1 MYLQEISGIL
11 QSHEVKIKYDCN
23 GGFELCGQEKMLKL
37 RYAEKNF
44 KDNEGLH
51 ICRKCQLRNK
61 NPMKRQEIKDKVKKT
76 CQEKYGGMPVNTKER
91 IEERK
96 LKFKDENYKKQWLE
110 KRKKNSLEK
119 YGVEHPMHLEST
131 KEKQKQTMQEKY
143 GVDHP
148 YQSPEI
154 MAKMKEN
161 NLKKYGVENVAQ
173 LPETQIKMAKTTLE
187 KYGVEHY
194 NQLPEMKEYL
204 RENCRDWLAE
214 SWANPWAKGITRPE
228 EWNRKLSQTVKDKI
242 LSGDFNS
249 EDKRFYVTGYYMSEK
264 CKKKKA
270 FFRSSLELMMHY
282 ILDNDEDI
290 VWYENE
296 PFAIEYEKSPGVVR
310 NYIPDFFAFRKS
322 KCPLLAEIKPAF
334 RMREQ
339 EVRYKVDAAKK
350 FCEQNGFEFMYID
363 EKHFKSN
370 NIDINKIKMLEHVE
384 LCRGKDMNL

>member
-1 MYLQEISGIL
+1 MYLEKIEGKL
-11 QSHEVKIKYDCN
+11 QGHDIKIKYDCN
-23 GGFELCGQEKMLKL
+23 EGFDTCNQEKIIKL

-44 KDNEGLH
+44 KDNNGKH
-51 ICRKCQLRNK
+51 ICRKCQLKFK
-61 NPMKRQEIKDKVKKT
+61 NPMKRQDIKDKVKKT
-76 CQEKYGGMPVNTKER
+76 CEEKYGGMPMNTKER

-96 LKFKDENYKKQWLE
+96 VKFKDEKYKQQWLE

-119 YGVEHPMHLEST
+119 YGVEHPMHLEAT

-173 LPETQIKMAKTTLE
+173 LPEVQIKMAKTTLDR
-187 KYGVEHY
+187 YGVEHY
-194 NQLPEMKEYL
+194 NQLPEMKDYL

-214 SWANPWAKGITRPE
+214 SWANPWAKGIIRPE
-228 EWNRKLSQTVKDKI
+228 EWNQKQSQTMTDKI
-242 LSGDFNS
+242 LSGEFNP
-249 EDKRFYVTGYYMSEK
+249 EDKRFYVTGYYTSAK

-282 ILDNDEDI
+282 ILDCDLDV

-296 PFAIEYEKSPGVVR
+296 PFAIQYEKVPGVFR
-310 NYIPDFFAFRKS
+310 NYIPDFFAFRSS

-339 EVRYKVDAAKK
+339 EVGHKVEAGKK
-350 FCEQNGFEFMYID
+350 FCEINVFEFMYID
-363 EKHFKSN
+363 EVFLKLNSLDLN
-370 NIDINKIKMLEHVE
+370 E
-384 LCRGKDMNL
+384 LKKLTQIEFCQTKT